1 MVWLYL
7 LLALAAFAVA
17 LKTTSIAL
25 VVVCLLAALGFLVA
39 CVMGVL
45 SRRIGSQSRDENL
58 ILDPAELHRLR
69 EQARARRAAAT
80 GGDEPPAS

>member
-17 LKTTSIAL
+17 LESTSVAL
-25 VVVCLLAALGFLVA
+25 AVVCLLAALGFVFA
-39 CVMGVL
+39 AVL
-45 SRRIGSQSRDENL
+45 GLLARRVGSRSRDAGT

-69 EQARARRAAAT
+69 EQAAARRVVAAP
-80 GGDEPPAS
+80 GGEPPPA

>member
-17 LKTTSIAL
+17 LKSTSVAL
-25 VVVCLLAALGFLVA
+25 AVVCLLAALGFVVA
-39 CVMGVL
+39 AVL
-45 SRRIGSQSRDENL
+45 GLLAQRIGSQTRDENF

-69 EQARARRAAAT
+69 EQAAANRAAA
-80 GGDEPPAS
+80 GDQPPSA